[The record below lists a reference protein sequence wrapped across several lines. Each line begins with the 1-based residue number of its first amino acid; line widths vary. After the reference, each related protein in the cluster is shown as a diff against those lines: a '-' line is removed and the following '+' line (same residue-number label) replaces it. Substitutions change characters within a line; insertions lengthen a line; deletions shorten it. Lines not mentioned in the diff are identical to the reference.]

1 MVVNSEVDDLLNSIL
16 DDITTGST
24 TKSSDES
31 VSDNAVS
38 LSSDEP
44 DVLNE
49 SISSD
54 ESVSSDNAVS
64 LSSDETDVLNDTNTP
79 NESIESEVTSSEN
92 HEDTTTQNAE
102 EINVNTVFETNET
115 KELALK
121 FINRYL
127 NLMLQ
132 KKTIAQDVKALKSEF
147 EEQGVP
153 TALCIKAS
161 NTFKAEDKMGENLV
175 SEIDTFKTWFSENKE
190 VCDKVTSLNAKS

>member
-24 TKSSDES
+24 PNS
-31 VSDNAVS
+31 
-38 LSSDEP
+38 P
-44 DVLNE
+44 
-49 SISSD
+49 D

-64 LSSDETDVLNDTNTP
+64 LGSDGSDVLNDTNTP

-92 HEDTTTQNAE
+92 HEDTAAQNTE

>member
-24 TKSSDES
+24 TNS
-31 VSDNAVS
+31 
-38 LSSDEP
+38 P
-44 DVLNE
+44 
-49 SISSD
+49 D

-64 LSSDETDVLNDTNTP
+64 LSSDGSDGSDVLNDTNTP
-79 NESIESEVTSSEN
+79 NENIESEVASSEN
-92 HEDTTTQNAE
+92 HEDTTVQSTE

-132 KKTIAQDVKALKSEF
+132 KKTIAQDVKALKIEF

>member
-24 TKSSDES
+24 ANS
-31 VSDNAVS
+31 
-38 LSSDEP
+38 P
-44 DVLNE
+44 
-49 SISSD
+49 D

-64 LSSDETDVLNDTNTP
+64 LGSDGSDVLNESVSSDNTISLGSDGSDVLNDTNTP

-92 HEDTTTQNAE
+92 HEDTTAQNTE

-190 VCDKVTSLNAKS
+190 VCDKVTSLNAKN